1 MKLREGLTLVCSLC
15 LLFACGGGGS
25 SSGNS
30 SSAMPPPQSLVITS
44 AALPNGTAGTPYAG
58 SSSGFSLTASGGIAP
73 YQWSWAAAAG
83 SALPPGLSLANASV
97 SGTPTAA
104 GSYKVIVTVTD
115 SESPSAHVTAN
126 YAIVVAAAA
135 FAITSGAPPSG
146 TVGKAYDFRCSQ
158 IPLCNVFLSGFPLNA
173 SGGVQPYVWTWAAAQ
188 GSSLPPGLG
197 LSSRCLN
204 FGGPAICG
212 TPTMSGSYNVVVT
225 ASDSESPPAQAS
237 ALYTIT
243 ILSGTAAA
251 DPVPLIN
258 QPLNPD
264 ALLPSATGFTLT
276 VSGTGFVPSSLVYW
290 NGSPRATSFVS
301 KFKLR
306 AAILGSDIAI
316 PSTASVTVVNSSGA
330 ASSNV
335 AFFEATN
342 PSSWA
347 ALGPPARFATG
358 AGPSSLASGDFNGD
372 HKLDLAVANTNSN
385 NISFL
390 PGKGDGTFEP
400 AVNYSVGSSPS
411 SLTVGDFNNDGKPD
425 LAVANNGSNNVS
437 ILLGNGDG
445 TFQAAVE
452 YNAGQNP
459 SSLAV
464 GDFNGDGKLDLAV
477 TNIGSSNVAVLLGN
491 GDGTFQPPVG
501 YNVEQN
507 PVSVVVGDFNGDDVL
522 DLAVADNAS
531 NSVSILLGNGDGT
544 FQKAIDYGGTQ
555 NPASV
560 VVGDLNGD
568 GKLDLA
574 VSNSLGYEV
583 SVLLGNG
590 DGSFQPPVNYRTGG
604 YEPSLALGDLNGDGK
619 LDLAVADIGSS
630 DVTVLVGKGDGT
642 FQPTVNYSTGQGAS
656 TIALGDFNGDGKLD
670 LAIPDGASAVSILLQ
685 SVPLSGPNATLSTT
699 RMFFECR
706 NVIDAGCQ
714 CITGGT
720 ATLSNFGSQTLNITG
735 TKISGP
741 FSEVNNC
748 GASLESGRSCA
759 IDVTWLEKQ
768 GSGGGLLSFTDN
780 ASGSP
785 QTISLSGEKLCTPL
799 ANNAEPAASRVCQT
813 IRKPTRPS
821 EIYAGYAD
829 LGKLHP

>member
-1 MKLREGLTLVCSLC
+1 MKLRVGVALFCSFC
-15 LLFACGGGGS
+15 LLGACGGGGS
-25 SSGNS
+25 SSS
-30 SSAMPPPQSLVITS
+30 SSSSSMPPLLSLVITS
-44 AALPNGTAGTPYAG
+44 AALPNGTAGTPYGG
-58 SSSGFSLTASGGIAP
+58 SSKGFSLTASGGIAP
-73 YQWSWAAAAG
+73 YQWSWAAKAG
-83 SALPPGLSLANASV
+83 STLPPGLGLANASV
-97 SGTPTAA
+97 SGTPTTA
-104 GSYKVIVTVTD
+104 GSYKVIMTVTD
-115 SESPSAHVTAN
+115 SASPPAHASAN

-135 FAITSGAPPSG
+135 FAITSGPPPSG
-146 TVGKAYDFRCSQ
+146 TVGKAYDFHCSQ

-204 FGGPAICG
+204 IGGPAICG
-212 TPTMSGSYNVVVT
+212 TPTMAGSYNVVVA
-225 ASDSESPPAQAS
+225 ASDSESPPAQTS
-237 ALYTIT
+237 AIYTIT
-243 ILSGTAAA
+243 IFSGTAAA

-264 ALLPSATGFTLT
+264 AVLPSGTGFTLT

-290 NGSPRATSFVS
+290 NGSPRATTFIS
-301 KFKLR
+301 KSKLR
-306 AAILGSDIAI
+306 AAILGSDITT
-316 PSTASVTVVNSSGA
+316 PNTASVAVINSSGA

-335 AFFEATN
+335 EFFEATN
-342 PSSWA
+342 SSSWA
-347 ALGPPARFATG
+347 ALSPPARFAAG
-358 AGPSSLASGDFNGD
+358 AGPSSLATGNFNED
-372 HKLDLAVANTNSN
+372 HKLDLAVVNTNSN
-385 NISFL
+385 NISIL
-390 PGKGDGTFEP
+390 LGSGDGTFRP

-411 SLTVGDFNNDGKPD
+411 SLAVGDFNSDGKLD
-425 LAVANNGSNNVS
+425 LAVANNGSSNVS

-445 TFQAAVE
+445 TFQAAVD
-452 YNAGQNP
+452 YNAAQNP

-477 TNIGSSNVAVLLGN
+477 TNMGSNSLDILLGN
-491 GDGTFQPPVG
+491 GDGTFQPAVS
-501 YNVEQN
+501 YNVGQN
-507 PVSVVVGDFNGDDVL
+507 PASVAVGDFNGDDKL
-522 DLAVADNAS
+522 DLVVTNNAS
-531 NSVSILLGNGDGT
+531 NNVSILLGNGDGT
-544 FQKAIDYGGTQ
+544 FQTAVDYSGMQ
-555 NPASV
+555 NPGSV
-560 VVGDLNGD
+560 VVGDFNGD
-568 GKLDLA
+568 SKLDLA
-574 VSNSLGYEV
+574 VANSLGYDV
-583 SVLLGNG
+583 SVLLGKG
-590 DGSFQPPVNYRTGG
+590 DGSFQPPVTYTTGG
-604 YEPSLALGDLNGDGK
+604 FEPALALGDLNGDGK

-699 RMFFECR
+699 RMLFECR

-735 TKISGP
+735 TTISGP

-748 GASLESGRSCA
+748 GASLESGRSCT

-821 EIYAGYAD
+821 GGA
-829 LGKLHP
+829 LW